1 MTEIISSRQRVQN
14 VLAHKQTDK
23 LTVDFGASP
32 VTGIH
37 VLVIEKLRRYFGLP
51 EIPVKVTEP
60 YQMLGEVDPELSGML
75 EVDVLGISP
84 RENMFGFENTDWKEF
99 RTSWGQVIQVPG
111 KFVTSEDENG
121 DLLIYPKGD
130 ISAPPSGRM
139 PVTGFF
145 FDTIIR
151 QEPLDEAN
159 LNAEDNLEEFAEFN
173 EVDIGYW
180 THQAELAA
188 KTDKAVLANLGGT
201 SLGDIALVPG
211 PFLTHPKGI
220 RDVSEW
226 YMSTVLRQDFLH
238 EIFTEQTDI
247 ALKNLETAHGI
258 FGECIDVVFI
268 CGTDFG
274 TQNSQFCSAGD
285 FNELYAPY
293 YKKMN
298 DWIHSH
304 TTWKTFK
311 HTCGSINPLLP
322 SLIEAGFDIIN
333 PVQINARDMDA
344 AMLKREYGEEV
355 TFWGGGVDTQK
366 VLPFGTPDEVK
377 KQVLDQCEI
386 LSLGGG
392 FVFNTVHNIQ
402 ANVPLEN
409 VIAMLNAI
417 KQFNGS

>member
-1 MTEIISSRQRVQN
+1 MTEIVSSRQRVKD

-23 LTVDFGASP
+23 LAIDFGASP

-37 VLVIEKLRRYFGLP
+37 VRVIEKLRRYYGMP
-51 EIPVKVTEP
+51 EIPVRLTEP
-60 YQMLGEVDPELSGML
+60 YQMLGEVDPELSGIL
-75 EVDVLGISP
+75 EVDILGISP
-84 RENMFGFENTDWKEF
+84 RENMFGFENTGWKEF
-99 RTSWGQVIQVPG
+99 RTSWGQDILVPG
-111 KFVTSEDENG
+111 MFVTSEDENG

-139 PVTGFF
+139 PVSGFF
-145 FDTIIR
+145 FDSIIR
-151 QEPLDEAN
+151 QEPIDEAN
-159 LNAEDNLEEFAEFN
+159 LNVEDNLEEFGEFD
-173 EVDIGYW
+173 EVDIEYW
-180 THQAELAA
+180 TRQAELAA
-188 KTDKAVLANLGGT
+188 KTDKAVLANFGGT

-238 EIFTEQTDI
+238 RIFNEQTGI
-247 ALKNLETAHGI
+247 AVKNLETVHGI
-258 FGECIDVVFI
+258 FSDSIDVVFI

-274 TQNSQFCSAGD
+274 TQDSQFCSAED

-293 YKKMN
+293 YKRIN
-298 DWIHSH
+298 DWIHDH

-322 SLIEAGFDIIN
+322 ALIEAGFDIIN
-333 PVQINARDMDA
+333 PVQINARDMDPV
-344 AMLKREYGEEV
+344 MLKREYGDKV
-355 TFWGGGVDTQK
+355 TFWGGGIDTQK

-377 KQVLDQCEI
+377 RQVLDQCEI
-386 LSLGGG
+386 LSRGGG

-409 VIAMLNAI
+409 VIAMLEAI